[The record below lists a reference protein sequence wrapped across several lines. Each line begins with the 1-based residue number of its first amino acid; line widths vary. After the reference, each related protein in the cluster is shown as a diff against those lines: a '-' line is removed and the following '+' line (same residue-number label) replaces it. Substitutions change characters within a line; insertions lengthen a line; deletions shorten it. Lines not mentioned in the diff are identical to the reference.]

1 MMTPAR
7 YATAMRRIERQGGE
21 TFPMDDI
28 EAKVLIST
36 KDFLERLVASG
47 TLEGDTLTE
56 AHMAVTA
63 LGYQVARGH
72 YDPAAL
78 DVVKAEE
85 SELARKV
92 GTLLHVSQP
101 AASTRTWQEIWNTGV
116 GAKLTGMI
124 EASDLE
130 QGMQDVPD
138 ATQNQIA
145 KDLRDFLVSYHEP
158 MDPVISAGTGSTY
171 QGGRGDVHKEEA
183 EDKIYITA
191 PTLERYL
198 RDRFPEHAETRV
210 INVKRLMGG
219 YSKETYII
227 QLEQNGEPHRIV
239 IRKDGYGLPTGSSV
253 ASEYNVFQEVYDLGL
268 PVPRPLWLETD
279 HRHFS
284 ASYMAVDFRPGIAA
298 HLNVP
303 KDDAT
308 RALWVRNLAEVLAKL
323 HTATAQPNADIRAVI
338 SADLDDLQRRIDD
351 RERAPHPGIA
361 FGMAW
366 LRSHL
371 DLLKGRPA
379 CRIHGDVGFHNILM
393 DGNEI
398 LALLDWEYSHLSD
411 PIEDLVYVKPFL
423 DQIDGW
429 DDFLPA
435 YEAAS
440 GFSFEAKAARYFR
453 VWKEVRNTVACLGS
467 LNSLLLPQVKD
478 VALSVA
484 GTIYIPKYEIAILDA
499 IIGE

>member
-1 MMTPAR
+1 
-7 YATAMRRIERQGGE
+7 
-21 TFPMDDI
+21 MDDI

-36 KDFLERLVASG
+36 KDFLERLVALG
-47 TLEGDTLTE
+47 TLEGDALTE

-63 LGYQVARGH
+63 LGYQVARGR
-72 YDPAAL
+72 YDQNVL
-78 DVVKAEE
+78 GQVREGE
-85 SELARKV
+85 SLLADKL
-92 GTLLHVSQP
+92 GTLLHVDRP
-101 AASTRTWQEIWNTGV
+101 AASKRSWQDMWDAGV
-116 GAKLTGMI
+116 GAELTGII

-130 QGMQDVPD
+130 RGTQDVTD

-171 QGGRGDVHKEEA
+171 QGGRGDSRKDKEQA
-183 EDKIYITA
+183 EIYITA
-191 PTLERYL
+191 EALERYL
-198 RDRFPEHAETRV
+198 RERFPEHAQTRV
-210 INVKRLMGG
+210 VNVKRLMGG

-227 QLEQNGEPHRIV
+227 QLEQSDGPKTIV

-253 ASEYNVFQEVYDLGL
+253 ASEYDVFQEVYDLGL
-268 PVPRPLWLETD
+268 PVPQPLWLETD

-284 ASYMAVDFRPGIAA
+284 ASYMAVDFRPGVAA

-303 KDDAT
+303 KDDDT

-323 HTATAQPNADIRAVI
+323 HTATAKPQANIREII
-338 SADLDDLQRRIDD
+338 SADLDDLQLRIDD

-371 DLLKGRPA
+371 DLLEGRPA
-379 CRIHGDVGFHNILM
+379 CRIHGDIGFHNILM

-423 DQIDGW
+423 DQLDGW
-429 DDFLPA
+429 ADFLPT

-440 GFSFEAKAARYFR
+440 GFTFDAKAARYFS